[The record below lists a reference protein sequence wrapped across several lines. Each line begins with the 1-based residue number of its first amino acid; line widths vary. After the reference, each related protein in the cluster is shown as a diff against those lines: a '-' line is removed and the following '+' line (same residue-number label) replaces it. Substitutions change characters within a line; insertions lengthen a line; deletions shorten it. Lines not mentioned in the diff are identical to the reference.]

1 MIGPP
6 KGAAVAPNALP
17 LPLWQRLLITLVT
30 MLLTSFVSGLVWH
43 WLFNA
48 DIPSYLSGLIGGIT
62 AVPVWEL
69 LKRLAL
75 R

>member
-1 MIGPP
+1 MPF
-6 KGAAVAPNALP
+6 
-17 LPLWQRLLITLVT
+17 WQRLLITLAT
-30 MLLTSFVSGLVWH
+30 MLVTSFLAGLLWR

-48 DIPSYLSGLIGGIT
+48 DIPSYLSGIVGGVT

-69 LKRLAL
+69 LKRIQS